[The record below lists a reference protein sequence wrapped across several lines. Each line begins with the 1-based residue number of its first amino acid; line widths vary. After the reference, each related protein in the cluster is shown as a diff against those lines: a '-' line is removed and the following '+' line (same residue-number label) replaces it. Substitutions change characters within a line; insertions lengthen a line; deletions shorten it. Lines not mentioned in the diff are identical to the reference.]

1 MKYEVIISI
10 ARALI
15 AIIGGIV
22 ALGLQAPIVSD
33 ILDALNYIVS
43 DSSTIIN
50 ALVTIEGIIIT
61 IASFFLDPMRAT
73 GKGLGLFSAKRFNDR
88 VKGLTNGCN
97 YPECKQAV

>member
-15 AIIGGIV
+15 AIIGGVV
-22 ALGLQAPIVSD
+22 ALGLDFPIISN

-50 ALVTIEGIIIT
+50 TLVTIEGIIIT

-73 GKGLGLFSAKRFNDR
+73 ATGLGLFSSKRFDDR
-88 VKGLTNGCN
+88 VKGMKKGCN